1 MLVKLLGILDILTGI
16 ILFLVFLSVRSDTVL
31 MFCAFYLLIK
41 FIGFSI
47 ESVAFVNFFDLF
59 GAVIIFLSFGF
70 QVPKLIFLIA
80 AILILQKGLFSL
92 K

>member
-1 MLVKLLGILDILTGI
+1 MLVKLLGILDVLVGI
-16 ILFLVFLSVRSDTVL
+16 ILFLVFLSVRSDTIL

-47 ESVAFVNFFDLF
+47 ESVAFANFFDLF
-59 GAVIIFLSFGF
+59 GAAVIFLSFGI
-70 QVPKLIFLIA
+70 KLPGFIFLIA
-80 AILILQKGLFSL
+80 AILMLQKGFVSL